1 MKGRIFKIFLP
12 ILTGLFLTVA
22 ILGVVRSDV
31 EATSSCWHWHGFFWH
46 NHCPSPTP
54 SPSPSPSPSPEP
66 SPSPSPEPSTP
77 PVGGPGPEV
86 GGEITTPQCPT
97 DRPQKVDQVWFSDV
111 KPNEVTVHWANKG
124 DAWGFQIQ
132 YGPAQDQLIWGV
144 EVSDKDASQ
153 YTLKDLPGGDLWVV
167 VIAKSSKECGGSSS
181 DTVQVAG
188 VTPQVLGATGVATK
202 TATALAGFSLIGLG
216 LWQVQRVLQRADKK
230 SKKS

>member
-1 MKGRIFKIFLP
+1 MSGESRLKRVSIFVLSCSSLKHESLKTTFSGSSLAGSAGAEAGAAAVTVVSSFLP
-12 ILTGLFLTVA
+12 
-22 ILGVVRSDV
+22 
-31 EATSSCWHWHGFFWH
+31 
-46 NHCPSPTP
+46 
-54 SPSPSPSPSPEP
+54 
-66 SPSPSPEPSTP
+66 
-77 PVGGPGPEV
+77 
-86 GGEITTPQCPT
+86 QPT

-188 VTPQVLGATGVATK
+188 VTPQVLGATGVATT